1 MVDVALEEDQH
12 KELVPHEAKDKK
24 GGEILQ
30 DNVRLAL
37 KKKKPQ

>member
-1 MVDVALEEDQH
+1 MVDVALEEDHH
-12 KELVPHEAKDKK
+12 KKLIPDEAKDKK

-37 KKKKPQ
+37 KRKKP